1 MRLTQ
6 RRSGFAM
13 VAVLWAVVVVGTL
26 ALATALAGRDA
37 FDAGRNRVNA
47 ARAFWL
53 ANACAERT
61 RASID
66 STLNRSDAV
75 PARLWRH
82 LDSVVLSD
90 PLSTGAACDVH
101 LEADGARLDVNVA
114 SADELVRLFTAL
126 GRPDADALAAA
137 IIDWRDADDDP
148 LPGGAESAWYAGQGR
163 PVPRSAPLADDA
175 ELARIRG
182 FEDGMARQVLSVES
196 GPISIAN
203 AAGPVLAAVP
213 GFTDEAVAAMLATRV
228 QGGEVDDL
236 LALASTLS
244 SAARDSLVAHYQD
257 VSRLTTLDPVGW
269 IVTATG
275 RSGHPSVVATVELRV
290 VRTNRRAQ
298 VMRRRVR
305 A

>member
-1 MRLTQ
+1 MRQ
-6 RRSGFAM
+6 RQCRVGFAM
-13 VAVLWAVVVVGTL
+13 IAVLWAVVVVGTL
-26 ALATALAGRDA
+26 ALAAALAGRDA
-37 FDAGRNRVNA
+37 FDAARNRVNA

-53 ANACAERT
+53 ANACVERT

-66 STLNRSDAV
+66 SALIRSDAV

-82 LDSVVLSD
+82 LDVVVSSD
-90 PLSTGAACDVH
+90 PLSLGTACDVD
-101 LEADGARLDVNVA
+101 LEADGARLDVNAA
-114 SADELVRLFTAL
+114 SADELVRLFTAM
-126 GRPDADALAAA
+126 GRPDADGLAAA
-137 IIDWRDADDDP
+137 IMDWRDADDDP
-148 LPGGAESAWYAGQGR
+148 LPGGAESAWYRGQGR
-163 PVPRSAPLADDA
+163 PVPRGGPLADAA

-182 FEDGMARQVLSVES
+182 FEDVTARQYLSVEP

-213 GFTDEAVAAMLATRV
+213 GFSDETVAAVLATRA

-236 LALASTLS
+236 LGLTSTLS

-275 RSGHPSVVATVELRV
+275 RSGHPSVVAMVELRI
-290 VRTNRRAQ
+290 VRTNRRAL